1 MSWPLHFFGALFSRF
16 RRVRS
21 LEFFIPRTFRLFD
34 AECCGSLLTFSNC
47 LRKSCDN
54 RFIWNHKAEAFLVQH
69 VHFLN
74 WQHSETLLGVCIEE
88 GFEEESHA
96 AGCGAEGKRHR

>member
-1 MSWPLHFFGALFSRF
+1 MSWPLHFFGLVFPRSRTA
-16 RRVRS
+16 S
-21 LEFFIPRTFRLFD
+21 GPNLFIPHTFRLFD
-34 AECCGSLLTFSNC
+34 AECCGSLLTFIKLPTEKRN
-47 LRKSCDN
+47 N

-69 VHFLN
+69 VHFLK

-96 AGCGAEGKRHR
+96 AGCGAEGKRRR